1 MYSDRTIVVNLLTRI
16 IQGFDEFMNIVVDEA
31 FEVSQKDDTRTELG
45 RILLKG
51 DNITLIS
58 SLEAQTIKGGNAS
71 CYDTQRMYYRI
82 TLINGKTN

>member
-1 MYSDRTIVVNLLTRI
+1 MVNTLTRRT
-16 IQGFDEFMNIVVDEA
+16 QGFDEFMNIVVDEA

-58 SLEAQTIKGGNAS
+58 SLEA
-71 CYDTQRMYYRI
+71 
-82 TLINGKTN
+82 